1 MGKKTAP
8 KAAPV
13 ESSGWFRRLCGIA
26 FRVAWISAAWI
37 SVPLLICGLVV
48 RLSVKDDV
56 DRFAVFYYATP
67 WPVLTAMA
75 AICLVYWW
83 RRPRLR
89 WVTLPVFA
97 FCVTMFI
104 VRCCAFGPINDAPES
119 FRIAYWNV
127 ARPVWRLDK
136 ILPQADLLH
145 ADFAVFGEH
154 RKGTQ
159 TPPQWAAHF
168 AGRFVLPLAR
178 ELLLVAPSE
187 VKRIDGGSLGGVGGC
202 QICRAVV
209 NGREIFLL
217 MVDFSPTLERSRS
230 PAFDRLFQIIDAY
243 SEKPLIVIGDF
254 NTPADS
260 VYFDRLRKRLTSAF
274 DAAGHGYAATWPMP
288 LPVLQLD
295 HIWTN
300 KHLRV
305 LRCEHHTSLYSDHR
319 AVTADI
325 TFP

>member
-1 MGKKTAP
+1 M
-8 KAAPV
+8 
-13 ESSGWFRRLCGIA
+13 FRRFLGVT
-26 FRVAWISAAWI
+26 FSVAWHAAAWL
-37 SVPLLICGLVV
+37 SVPLILCGLAI
-48 RLSVKDDV
+48 RLTVKDSV
-56 DRFAVFYYATP
+56 DRFAMFYYATP

-75 AICLVYWW
+75 AVCLIHW
-83 RRPRLR
+83 RSRPRIR
-89 WVTLPVFA
+89 WVTLGVFVLCA
-97 FCVTMFI
+97 TMF
-104 VRCCAFGPINDAPES
+104 VLRYCAFGPKVDTPES

-127 ARPVWRLDK
+127 ARPEWRLDK
-136 ILPQADLLH
+136 VLPQAEMLH
-145 ADFAVFGEH
+145 ADFMVFGEA
-154 RKGTQ
+154 RRGTQ
-159 TPPQWAAHF
+159 QTSPQWAQQF

-202 QICRAVV
+202 QICRAVIS
-209 NGREIFLL
+209 GREVFLL
-217 MVDFSPTLERSRS
+217 MVDYASTLERSRG
-230 PAFDRLFQIIDAY
+230 PAFDRLFQIVDAY
-243 SEKPLIVIGDF
+243 AEKPLIVIGDF
-254 NTPADS
+254 NTPSDS
-260 VYFDRLRKRLTSAF
+260 VYFDRLRTRLTSAF
-274 DAAGHGYAATWPMP
+274 EAGGRGYAATWPMP